1 MNSFSSLF
9 LQSSFFCLPKD
20 KVQSASLLDLQ
31 NRLQNH
37 DIDNFHPSR
46 KKEFLLG
53 RVCASKAY
61 ELYFGS
67 ELLTLPTAA
76 DRSPVWPKEVIGS
89 ITHNQNWVGAA
100 VSSSQKLLGIG
111 IDLEVIGR
119 AKLELSRYIR
129 SSKDLLTHQSLN
141 SNELLTLIFS
151 AKESLYKALYPHVK
165 CFFGF
170 EAAAVTNIDMAKG
183 IFQIV
188 LVKDI
193 SPLYGPSG
201 PNGRFQFEGRFIIVE
216 GNCLTV
222 LEIPIHS

>member
-9 LQSSFFCLPKD
+9 LHSSFFCLPKD
-20 KVQSASLLDLQ
+20 KEQSACLIDLQ

-37 DIDNFHPSR
+37 DIENFHPSR

-61 ELYFGS
+61 ELHNGL
-67 ELLTLPTAA
+67 ELLTLPSAA
-76 DRSPVWPKEVIGS
+76 DRSPLWPKEVIGS
-89 ITHNQNWVGAA
+89 ISHNQYWVGAA

-111 IDLEVIGR
+111 IDFEVIGR
-119 AKLELSRYIR
+119 VKLELTRYIR
-129 SSKDLLTHQSLN
+129 SSKDLLAHQSLN

-151 AKESLYKALYPHVK
+151 AKESLYKALYPQVK

-170 EAAAVTNIDMAKG
+170 EAAAVTNIDMTKG
-183 IFQIV
+183 IFQID
-188 LVKDI
+188 LIKDI
-193 SPLYGPSG
+193 SPFYGPSG
-201 PNGRFQFEGRFIIVE
+201 RFRFEGQFIIIE

-222 LEIPIHS
+222 LEIPYHS